1 MDIIERRI
9 KEQEKVIDRSR
20 NFAQNLPLNSSAFL
34 VGSYARGDFNL
45 WSDVDIVVISNFV
58 GNPLVRL
65 KNMDFPPGFEIIPLT
80 PDEFWQMIAKKN
92 PLCMEIKKSGI
103 ILRDDLEISRVM
115 SNS

>member
-9 KEQEKVIDRSR
+9 KERNMVIDRSR

-65 KNMDFPPGFEIIPLT
+65 KTWTSTRVRD
-80 PDEFWQMIAKKN
+80 N
-92 PLCMEIKKSGI
+92 PFNAG
-103 ILRDDLEISRVM
+103 
-115 SNS
+115 